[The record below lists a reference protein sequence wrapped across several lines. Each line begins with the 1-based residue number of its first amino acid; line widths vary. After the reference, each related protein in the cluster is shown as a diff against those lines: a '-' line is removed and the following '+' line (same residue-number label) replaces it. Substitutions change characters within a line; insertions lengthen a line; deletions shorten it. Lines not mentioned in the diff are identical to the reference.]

1 MTHSAIDCKNLFF
14 SYGETVVLNDV
25 SFTIHQGEMVS
36 VIGPNGGGKTT
47 LLKLL
52 MGFLEPSQG
61 SLSIFGSEPQQAR
74 NHIAYVPQCLR
85 VDRQFPISVLDVV
98 LTGLLKHLTFWG
110 RYQKK
115 DKQAALEA
123 LKKVNLEELASR
135 SFGTLSS
142 GQAQRV
148 LIARALVSQP
158 SLLLLDEPTANVD
171 SASEEQIFSLLH
183 QLAGTMTILIVT
195 HDLRA
200 VIEETRRV
208 LLVQRNVLLLKPE
221 AVCEHFAFGVY
232 HPPLIQLK
240 GESHS

>member
-1 MTHSAIDCKNLFF
+1 MTQPAIVCKDLFF
-14 SYGETVVLNDV
+14 SYDETLVLKNV

-52 MGFLEPSQG
+52 MGFLAPSQG
-61 SLSIFGSEPQQAR
+61 SLSIFGSEPEEAR
-74 NHIAYVPQCLR
+74 DHIAYVPQHLR
-85 VDRQFPISVLDVV
+85 IDRQFPISVLDVV
-98 LTGLLKHLTFWG
+98 LTGRLKHLTLWG
-110 RYQKK
+110 RYQKE
-115 DKQAALEA
+115 DKQAAIEA
-123 LKKVNLEELASR
+123 LKKVNLEDLASR

-148 LIARALVSQP
+148 LIARALVSEP

-171 SASEEQIFSLLH
+171 SASEEQILSLLH
-183 QLAGTMTILIVT
+183 QLAGTMTILMVT

-200 VIEETRRV
+200 VIAETRRI
-208 LLVQRNVLLLKPE
+208 LLVQKEVLFLRPE
-221 AVCEHFAFGVY
+221 EVCEHFAYGVY

-240 GESHS
+240 GASPS